1 MANKKFWQSYEEYNS
16 DPEYLDHRNNEFKE
30 KLPFASFELKNQK
43 STPRR
48 DFLKMLGF
56 SVSAAAIA
64 ASCEQPI
71 RKAIPYV
78 IQPEEIV
85 PGIANYYASSFIN
98 GNDYGSILV
107 KTREG
112 RPIKIE
118 ANPNSGINGTD
129 ARTQTSV
136 IGLYDNTRLKGPKYK
151 GESITWDEVD
161 RNLGDDLKAIANNG
175 EKVVIL
181 SANIISPSTQKL
193 INEFGAQFANFEH
206 VVFEPVSYAGM
217 LVANKKCFG
226 KEVIPSY
233 NFDKANIVVSFQAD
247 FLNTW
252 LNPNDFL
259 SQYGKARKISRKNP
273 KMMKHVQFEA
283 LMTNTGSN
291 ADERYIVKQAYLP
304 MAIAALYNAVANR
317 AGGTALS
324 GNFNKGINT
333 DAINKT
339 AKQLVDAK
347 GKSIVVAGSNDPNV
361 QALVNGINNMLGNY
375 GNTIDLSK
383 PYNIGNSSDEAFH
396 NLVNKME
403 AGQVGAIFLHNV
415 NPIYAYCESNR
426 FAAALK
432 KVIVSASFNQK
443 NDETSPN
450 VQYLLPNNHYLES
463 WNDAEPKKGS
473 YSLAQPCISP
483 LFKTRQFQDTLL
495 KWMGSDQTFYDYL
508 KTSWQGISGNWEQSL
523 HDGFYEQKIAA
534 EEIDYSQTQSGNIA
548 GAVGAAV
555 SSIVKKTSAIGDK
568 IEVVLH
574 ENLLG
579 NGKYADNPYLQEV
592 PDPVTKVVWGNCLS
606 MSKVTAKNLGF
617 KEGELVRISAN
628 KHQAEMPV
636 IFQPGQAENTLGIA
650 MGYGRTEMG
659 VADYEVG
666 ANVFPFLSY
675 NNNNKTF
682 DYDLVVNKNNIK
694 KVGGVQAVARTQ
706 AHHNINDY
714 LKGEDEPSQYDRKE
728 QLIREATLDD
738 YKKNKWAGNEIS
750 EKKFRDPH
758 YWDSHMNNLY
768 DDVPELK
775 EGHHWG
781 MSVDMSACTGCSA
794 CVAACNIENNVPVVG
809 KEEVFRA
816 HEMHWLRIDRY
827 YIGKD
832 DNPSVAFQ
840 PMMCQH
846 CDNAPCE
853 NVCPVSATNHSSEGL
868 NQMAYNRCI
877 GTRYCA
883 NNCPF
888 KVRRFNWF
896 DYSGADSFLANT
908 ALSNDK
914 VPSLLLGKEPTEF
927 MADDLSR
934 MVLNPDVTVRSRGV
948 MEKCS
953 FCVQRI
959 QSGKLTAKK
968 EGRVLADKDITTA
981 CQQACSAG
989 AITFGDM
996 NDKNSEAFK
1005 LAKLDERAY
1014 GLLEEIHVLPSVR
1027 YLTKIRNTDALNQ
1040 DAVS

>member
-1 MANKKFWQSYEEYNS
+1 MANRKFWQSYEEYNK
-16 DPEYLDHRNNEFKE
+16 DPEYIENKQNEFPE
-30 KLPFASFELKNQK
+30 KLPFASFELAKQK

-48 DFLKMLGF
+48 DFLKLLGF

-98 GNDYGSILV
+98 GNDFASILV

-118 ANPNSGINGTD
+118 ANPNSGVSGTS

-136 IGLYDNTRLKGPKYK
+136 IGLYDTTRLHGPKYK
-151 GESITWDEVD
+151 SEDITWEDVD
-161 RNLGDDLKAIANNG
+161 RNLGEDLRAIANNG

-181 SANIISPSTQKL
+181 SSNIISPSTKKL
-193 INEFGAQFANFEH
+193 INEFGARFADFEH
-206 VVFEPVSYAGM
+206 VVFEPISYAGI
-217 LVANKKCFG
+217 LEANKKSFG
-226 KEVIPSY
+226 KAVIPSY
-233 NFDKANIVVSFQAD
+233 NFDKANVIVSFQAD

-252 LNPNDFL
+252 LNPNQEF
-259 SQYGKARKISRKNP
+259 SAQYAKARKISRKNP
-273 KMMKHVQFEA
+273 KMAKHIQYEA

-304 MAIAALYNAVANR
+304 VAIGALYNAVAGRTGN
-317 AGGTALS
+317 AALS
-324 GNFNKGINT
+324 SNFSQGIDVN
-333 DAINKT
+333 AVKKT

-361 QALVNGINNMLGNY
+361 QALINGLNTMLGNY
-375 GNTIDLSK
+375 GNTINLDK
-383 PYNIGNSSDEAFH
+383 PYNIGKGSDEAFN

-403 AGQVGAIFLHNV
+403 AGQVGALFLHNV
-415 NPIYAYCESNR
+415 NPAYAYCEGER
-426 FAAALK
+426 FTNALK

-443 NDETSPN
+443 IDETSAS
-450 VQYLLPNNHYLES
+450 VKYLLPDNHYLES
-463 WNDAEPKKGS
+463 WNDAELKKGS
-473 YSLAQPCISP
+473 YALAQPTIRP
-483 LFKTRQFQDTLL
+483 LFKTRQFQDSLL
-495 KWMGSDQTFYDYL
+495 KWMGSDETFYDYIRAN
-508 KTSWQGISGNWEQSL
+508 WQNISGNWEQAL
-523 HDGFYEQKIAA
+523 HDGVYESSTST
-534 EEIDYSQTQSGNIA
+534 EEIDYSQTESGDLA
-548 GAVGAAV
+548 ATVAAAV
-555 SSIVKKTSAIGDK
+555 NNIIKKILAGDDNL
-568 IEVVLH
+568 EVVLY

-579 NGKYADNPYLQEV
+579 DGKYADNPYLQEV
-592 PDPVTKVVWGNCLS
+592 PDPITKVVWGSCIS
-606 MSKVTAKNLGF
+606 MSKNTAKTIGEKIGVKI
-617 KEGELVRISAN
+617 KEGDLLRISAN
-628 KHQAEMPV
+628 KNTIEMPV
-636 IFQPGQAENTLGIA
+636 VFQPGQADNTIGVP
-650 MGYGRTEMG
+650 MGYGRTKVG
-659 VADYEVG
+659 SAAYEVG
-666 ANVFPFLSY
+666 ANVFPLVSY
-675 NNNNKTF
+675 NENNKTF
-682 DYDLVVNKNNIK
+682 DYDLVISKDKISRIA
-694 KVGGVQAVARTQ
+694 GTQMVARTQ
-706 AHHNINDY
+706 MHHNINDY
-714 LKGEDEPSQYDRKE
+714 LEGQNTPSSYDRKE
-728 QLIREATLDD
+728 QLIREATLTN
-738 YKKNKWAGNEIS
+738 YEKNKWAGNELS

-758 YWDSHMNNLY
+758 YWDHHMNNLY
-768 DDVPELK
+768 DDMPQLK

-781 MSVDMSACTGCSA
+781 MSVDLTACTGCSA

-827 YIGKD
+827 YIGKE
-832 DNPSVAFQ
+832 DNPTVAYQ
-840 PMMCQH
+840 PMMCQM

-896 DYSGADSFLANT
+896 DYAGADSFLANT
-908 ALSNDK
+908 ALSNDEGH
-914 VPSLLLGKEPTEF
+914 SFAGKHTQNF

-959 QSGKLTAKK
+959 QAGKLEAKK
-968 EGRVLADKDITTA
+968 EGRKLGEEDIKTA
-981 CQQACSAG
+981 CQQACAAG

-996 NDKNSEAFK
+996 NDKKSKAFK

-1027 YLTKIRNTDALNQ
+1027 NEWGIITHHH
-1040 DAVS
+1040 

>member
-1 MANKKFWQSYEEYNS
+1 MANRKFWQSYEEYNKN
-16 DPEYLDHRNNEFKE
+16 PEYLEKRKNEFAE

-43 STPRR
+43 SAPRR

-56 SVSAAAIA
+56 SISAAAIA

-98 GNDYGSILV
+98 GNDYASILV

-118 ANPNSGINGTD
+118 ANPNSGVKGTD

-136 IGLYDNTRLKGPKYK
+136 ISLYDSTRIKSPKYN
-151 GESITWDEVD
+151 GESITWEEVD
-161 RNLGDDLKAIANNG
+161 RTLGEDLKAIANNG

-181 SANIISPSTQKL
+181 SSNIISPSTQKL
-193 INEFGAQFANFEH
+193 INEFGAQFADFEH
-206 VVFEPVSYAGM
+206 VIFEPVSYAGM
-217 LVANKKCFG
+217 LQANKKSFG
-226 KEVIPSY
+226 KAVIPSY
-233 NFDKANIVVSFQAD
+233 NFEKADIVVSFQAD

-252 LNPNDFL
+252 LNPNNFL
-259 SQYGKARKISRKNP
+259 SQYGKARKISRINP

-304 MAIAALYNAVANR
+304 LAIGALYNAVAKR
-317 AGGTALS
+317 TGGQALG
-324 GNFNKGINT
+324 GNFTKGVNEN
-333 DAINKT
+333 AINKT

-361 QALVNGINNMLGNY
+361 QAIVNGINNMLGNY
-375 GNTIDLSK
+375 GNTINLSK
-383 PYNIGNSSDEAFH
+383 PYNIGNASDEAF
-396 NLVNKME
+396 NSLVNKME
-403 AGQVGAIFLHNV
+403 AGKVGALFMHNV
-415 NPIYAYCESNR
+415 NPAYAYCEGER
-426 FAAALK
+426 FADALK

-443 NDETSPN
+443 VDETSES
-450 VQYLLPNNHYLES
+450 VKYLLPDHHYLES
-463 WNDAEPKKGS
+463 WNDAEPQKGS
-473 YSLAQPCISP
+473 FTLAQPCINP

-495 KWMGSDQTFYDYL
+495 KWMGSKETFYDYL
-508 KTSWQGISGNWEQSL
+508 KTNWQSISGNWEKSL
-523 HDGFYEQKIAA
+523 HDGVFEQKRVS
-534 EEIDYSQTQSGNIA
+534 EEIDYSQPVSGDIAATVA
-548 GAVGAAV
+548 GAA
-555 SSIVKKTSAIGDK
+555 SSIVKKANAIGDK
-568 IEVVLH
+568 LEVILY

-592 PDPVTKVVWGNCLS
+592 PDPVTKVVWGNFIS
-606 MSKVTAKNLGF
+606 MSKDTAKTLGF

-628 KHQAEMPV
+628 KHSAEIPV
-636 IFQPGQAENTLGIA
+636 IFQPGQAENTLGVA
-650 MGYGRTEMG
+650 MGYGRTGMG
-659 VADYEVG
+659 TAAYEVG
-666 ANVFPFLSY
+666 ANVFPFVSY
-675 NNNNKTF
+675 NAANKTF
-682 DYDLVVNKNNIK
+682 DYELTVTEDKVK

-714 LKGEDEPSQYDRKE
+714 LEGEDQPSQYDRKE
-728 QLIREATLDD
+728 QLVREATLAD
-738 YKKNKWAGNEIS
+738 YKKSRWAGNEIS

-768 DDVPELK
+768 NDMPQLK

-832 DNPSVAFQ
+832 DNPTVAFQ
-840 PMMCQH
+840 PMMCQM

-896 DYSGADSFLANT
+896 DYSGADSFVANT

-914 VPSLLLGKEPTEF
+914 IPSLVLGEEPTQF

-959 QSGKLTAKK
+959 QAGKLEAKK
-968 EGRVLADKDITTA
+968 EGRALADDDIKTA

-996 NDKNSEAFK
+996 NDKNSTAFK
-1005 LAKLDERAY
+1005 YAKLDERAY

-1027 YLTKIRNTDALNQ
+1027 YLTKIRNTDKLNQ
-1040 DAVS
+1040 DSV